1 MSQSLVL
8 TIDLP
13 TGVAAAASALLAEL
27 MANIVAEG
35 LKYEERQRLETEDG
49 VRHEVDL
56 VVSDEQGT
64 KIGVKVDEKEGKV
77 RFVGHDGG
85 DRRASALAGRVLQ
98 RYAYS
103 RVMDDLKRKGY
114 QIAKEE
120 RQADG
125 SIKLVAQRW
134 R

>member
-1 MSQSLVL
+1 MSQSVV
-8 TIDLP
+8 IAVGFP
-13 TGVAAAASALLAEL
+13 GVAAVGAAAVLAEL
-27 MANIVAEG
+27 MATVVAEG
-35 LKYEERQRLETEDG
+35 LKYEEQQQLETEDG
-49 VRHEVDL
+49 IRHEVDL
-56 VVSDEQGT
+56 VVRDEQGA
-64 KIGVKVDEKEGKV
+64 KIGVKVDEKQGKV
-77 RFVGHDGG
+77 RFVGHDGS